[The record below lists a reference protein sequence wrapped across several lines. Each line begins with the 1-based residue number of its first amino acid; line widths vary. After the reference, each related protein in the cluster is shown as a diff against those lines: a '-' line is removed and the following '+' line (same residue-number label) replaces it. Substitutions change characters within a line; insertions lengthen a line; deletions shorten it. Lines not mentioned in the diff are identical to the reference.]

1 MILSFAAH
9 MARVRLRDRHQE
21 NLKKKLELLKAE
33 QKVEEEPTEAPE
45 YNLIEPKE
53 ESKEEA
59 PESRY
64 LYIYLFILYKK
75 LILYILKKGYFPY
88 DISFNVEKV
97 VLLIM
102 HFSCISVLKTVFCMN
117 FLRQHLIKWLTFSS

>member
-1 MILSFAAH
+1 MIFSFAAH

-33 QKVEEEPTEAPE
+33 QRVEEEPTEVPE

-53 ESKEEA
+53 EPKEEA

-64 LYIYLFILYKK
+64 LYVYLLILYK
-75 LILYILKKGYFPY
+75 
-88 DISFNVEKV
+88 N
-97 VLLIM
+97 
-102 HFSCISVLKTVFCMN
+102 
-117 FLRQHLIKWLTFSS
+117 